1 MSLSSRP
8 HRIYLKF
15 GARLSDYFALTKTR
29 NGLGQLNITK
39 VCSISQFV
47 CHPRSQI
54 SATWSQ
60 ISSTQILLIAD
71 SWYHARPCLFP
82 KNLIFKTANILIF
95 NKFPSSAIEVPIT
108 GAAKKIIDVVP
119 IFLLQ
124 QHSTVSLLHL
134 LIPWCWGTSE
144 VSSWYSCFLQSEIP
158 PRFQIASVLSVIDA
172 YYVTPHPTSCHRPF
186 ILSPL

>member
-1 MSLSSRP
+1 MNFYQRMGILPLKKCVNRDKCSFATKQRMFGVFAIDEILRYRWTRFVSSRTLCHP
-8 HRIYLKF
+8 

-54 SATWSQ
+54 SGTWSQ

-108 GAAKKIIDVVP
+108 GAAKKIIDVFP

-124 QHSTVSLLHL
+124 
-134 LIPWCWGTSE
+134 
-144 VSSWYSCFLQSEIP
+144 
-158 PRFQIASVLSVIDA
+158 
-172 YYVTPHPTSCHRPF
+172 
-186 ILSPL
+186 